1 MRKAAFQVLTVALLA
16 SLLVSYAF
24 PILADGEPEDG
35 DPQGAPKGPK
45 DPKPRKSPKGRYGQ
59 RGNSNVAHLYL
70 FEKDPDTWEIV
81 RGRGRT
87 RWAKIKYVLADD
99 EFKFILNAHGLTAE
113 EAYSLIYYPDP
124 WPGTGLIS
132 LGNGTVN
139 RGGNLHLSGSV
150 DTGDLPIEAD
160 KNNLENPDR
169 YEYIDEDYNG
179 AKIWLTLSDDV
190 DFELDKMV
198 GWNPTEYLF
207 EYDLITFDD
216 TTLPI

>member
-1 MRKAAFQVLTVALLA
+1 MTHGDLIGTGEDMRKAAFQVLTVALLA
-16 SLLVSYAF
+16 SLLVFYAF

-35 DPQGAPKGPK
+35 DPQGAPKGRK
-45 DPKPRKSPKGRYGQ
+45 DPKPGKSPKGRYGQ

-124 WPGTGLIS
+124 WPGEGLIS
-132 LGNGTVN
+132 LGNGTAN
-139 RGGNLHLSGSV
+139 KGGNVHIAGSV
-150 DTGDLPIEAD
+150 DTGDLPSGD
-160 KNNLENPDR
+160 DEN
-169 YEYIDEDYNG
+169 YSEG
-179 AKIWLTLSDDV
+179 AKIWLTLSKDV

-198 GWNPTEYLF
+198 GWDPTEYLF

-216 TTLPI
+216 TTLPT

>member
-1 MRKAAFQVLTVALLA
+1 MTQGDLIGTGEDMRKAAFQVLTVALLV

-35 DPQGAPKGPK
+35 DPQGVPKGPK
-45 DPKPRKSPKGRYGQ
+45 DPKSRKPPKVRSGQ
-59 RGNSNVAHLYL
+59 RGNSNVSHLYL
-70 FEKDPDTWEIV
+70 FEKDPDTWEII

-87 RWAKIKYVLADD
+87 RWAKIKYVLAGD

-124 WPGTGLIS
+124 WPGEGLIS
-132 LGNGTVN
+132 LGNGTAN
-139 RGGNLHLSGSV
+139 KGGNVHIAGSV
-150 DTGDLPIEAD
+150 DTGDLPSDID
-160 KNNLENPDR
+160 DNYPD
-169 YEYIDEDYNG
+169 G

-198 GWNPTEYLF
+198 GWNPTKYLF
-207 EYDLITFDD
+207 EYELITFDD